1 MKKTFIQKSNMPKR
15 QKKLHQRI
23 KKRGTYNKITPTL
36 MRLILKARKKVNNIL
51 PSIRGV
57 AARLGLPYPT
67 VRKFLDDYAKAGNQL
82 PGKSPNGKVDRCK
95 IDCETAAYLKDK
107 QTLQELAHYGLR

>member
-1 MKKTFIQKSNMPKR
+1 
-15 QKKLHQRI
+15 
-23 KKRGTYNKITPTL
+23 